1 MNNVRIFDDRAALA
15 EAAAKQTVK
24 ILQETI
30 EQKGSA
36 TWVLAGGSTP
46 LAAYEI
52 IAEKYHDSLDWTRVT
67 VLIGD
72 ERIGATD
79 GPDNNW
85 HAVDQ
90 IIGSLPTRK
99 LRPQSDQSA
108 EDAANNYQ
116 EQISSLPLTSAGL
129 PCLDL
134 VWLGVGADGHT
145 LSLFPSHPSL
155 LPTSQLVISV
165 HDSPKPPPDRI
176 SLSLRALIGAQAVM
190 IIASG
195 KDKQAAISTAI
206 TGGSSPIALAAS
218 IIKTHDGRVTWLV
231 DKSAAPTD

>member
-1 MNNVRIFDDRAALA
+1 MNDVRVFDDKATLA
-15 EAAAKQTVK
+15 EAVAKQTVK
-24 ILQETI
+24 ILQAAI
-30 EQKGSA
+30 EQKGSG

-52 IAEKYHDSLDWTRVT
+52 IAEKYRDSLAWTRIT
-67 VLIGD
+67 VIIGD
-72 ERIGATD
+72 ERISAMD
-79 GPDNNW
+79 SPDNNW
-85 HAVDQ
+85 HAIDQ

-116 EQISSLPLTSAGL
+116 EQVSSLALTDTGL

-145 LSLFPSHPSL
+145 LSLFPGHPSL
-155 LPTSQLVISV
+155 LPTNQLVISV
-165 HDSPKPPPDRI
+165 HDSPKPPAERI
-176 SLSLRALIGAQAVM
+176 SLSLRALIGTQAVM

-195 KDKQAAISTAI
+195 EDKQSAVRTAI

-218 IIKTHDGRVTWLV
+218 IIKTHDGHVTWLV

>member
-1 MNNVRIFDDRAALA
+1 MNDVRVFDDKATLA
-15 EAAAKQTVK
+15 EAVAKQTVK
-24 ILQETI
+24 ILQAAI
-30 EQKGSA
+30 EQKGSG

-52 IAEKYHDSLDWTRVT
+52 IAEKYRDSLAWTRIT
-67 VLIGD
+67 VIIGD
-72 ERIGATD
+72 ERISAMD
-79 GPDNNW
+79 SPDNNW
-85 HAVDQ
+85 HAIDQ

-116 EQISSLPLTSAGL
+116 EQLSSLAFTDTGL

-145 LSLFPSHPSL
+145 LSLFPGHPSL
-155 LPTSQLVISV
+155 LPTNQLVISV
-165 HDSPKPPPDRI
+165 HDSPKPPAERI
-176 SLSLRALIGAQAVM
+176 SLSLRALIGTQAVM

-195 KDKQAAISTAI
+195 EDKQSAVRTAI

-218 IIKTHDGRVTWLV
+218 IIKTHDGHVTWLV